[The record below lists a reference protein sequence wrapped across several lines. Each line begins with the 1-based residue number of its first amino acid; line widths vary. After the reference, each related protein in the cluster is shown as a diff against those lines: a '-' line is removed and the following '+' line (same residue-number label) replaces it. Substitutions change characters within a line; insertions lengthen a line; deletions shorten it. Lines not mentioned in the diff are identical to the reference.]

1 MFKLCVTMDGISES
15 SVPFQTCFYRSFVD
29 QEEYTICK
37 IGVQIRVNGFN
48 HSVYFSNYTIS
59 LFVSIRN
66 IGSYGWSNDMNTDNR
81 SSIEYN

>member
-48 HSVYFSNYTIS
+48 HTFS
-59 LFVSIRN
+59 LFFELHN
-66 IGSYGWSNDMNTDNR
+66 
-81 SSIEYN
+81 

>member
-1 MFKLCVTMDGISES
+1 MDLI
-15 SVPFQTCFYRSFVD
+15 
-29 QEEYTICK
+29 I
-37 IGVQIRVNGFN
+37 

-66 IGSYGWSNDMNTDNR
+66 IGSYDWSNDMNTDNR